1 MKKITQS
8 FLTLLL
14 LMVMGV
20 VSANA
25 KTEKVHATFESPTNT
40 NTTWNSETK
49 TFTWSTTYYN
59 QLRNIGLPNGDISK
73 YKKLVVDCTIKSGE
87 KFRVLF
93 YKGGSNLTLYA
104 EDGVNEFIIKDE
116 LEKVSPEGYNEYLLG
131 CDEICLSGNNGAAPG
146 EAVINDVYL
155 ETYDDEGEKT
165 YATFESPTNTN
176 TTWNSETKTF
186 TWSTTYY
193 NQLRNIGLPNG
204 DISKY
209 KKLVVDC
216 TIKSGEKFR
225 VLFYKGGSNLTLYA
239 EDGVNEFIIK
249 DELEKVSPEGYNEY
263 LLACDEICLSGNN
276 GAAPGEAI
284 INSVY
289 LETYPENESVEI
301 PEIEYEEDPGK
312 PEGEYI
318 DFTEAFPELSP
329 KIGIGEDTHP
339 IVIGNGDVV
348 VGQRSKNVIADL
360 SDYSTLTLVTT
371 PGLKLVVYMNHEV
384 DAQQNLGDYAAEDE
398 GKYEFIEAQTGE
410 DGLYTLD
417 LTQYDKQDLN
427 CICLPWDNTNKGT
440 VWYILLQKGEA
451 EPEPAAYTITIAA
464 TENGT
469 VAADVEEAAEGDK
482 VTLTITPAEGY
493 ELDQLS
499 VAAGETAVEVAEDNS
514 FTMPAAAVTVTATF
528 KEFEPEPEPEP
539 EPVSN
544 QDLTLDLFHLWTG
557 FGADATIADPDNNSG
572 ACVVGEATGCPY
584 GDSNVGEL
592 QFADLS
598 AWDYLTLVVTSDAPR
613 LFFNAK
619 SQSDRISVLPDD
631 EKYLISKED
640 GVYVYD
646 LAAIKADAGYVHL
659 NSIKASAW
667 NTQITVSEMKL
678 TLAEPEHEI
687 ADLAKDMFHKWTGFD
702 AEATVADPDENGGGV
717 NLNAETDCPYGNTN
731 VTEYEYADLSDW
743 DYLTLVVKSDNPR
756 LFFNSKGG
764 NDRITVLVNDEK
776 YVKSNEDGVIVYDLA
791 AIKADAGFVHL
802 NSIKASAWNT
812 KTIVTEMK
820 LATVE
825 PYIPEAEGEAT
836 TYAITIA
843 ATENGTVSADVE
855 EAAEGDKVALTIT
868 PAEGYELDELSVTAG
883 ETAVEVA
890 EDNIFTMPA
899 AEVTV
904 TATFKESSDEPE
916 PESASSQDLT
926 LDFFHLW
933 TGFGAD
939 ATIADPDNNSGACV
953 VGEATGCPYGDSN
966 VGELQFADLS
976 AWDYL
981 TLVVTSD
988 APRLFFN
995 AKSQSDRISVLPDD
1009 EKYLISKED
1018 GVYVYDLAAIKADA
1032 GYVHLNSIKASAW
1045 NTQITVSEMKL
1056 TLAEPEHEIADLA
1069 KDMFH
1074 KWTGFDAEATV
1085 ADPDENGG
1093 GVNLNAETDCPYGN
1107 TNVTEYEYADLSD
1120 WDYLTLVVKSD
1131 NPRLF
1136 FNSKG
1141 GNDRITVLVNDE
1153 KYVKSNEDGVIV
1165 YDLAAI
1171 KADAGFVHLNSIK
1184 ASAWNTKTIVTEM
1197 KLATVEPYIPEAE
1210 GEATTYAITIAAT
1223 ENGTVSADVE
1233 EAAEGDKVT
1242 LTITPAEGYELDELS
1257 VTAGETTVEVD
1268 VDNTFIMPA
1277 AAVTVTAAFKETE
1290 TEHGEEDLLS
1300 APETDSDYADFTK
1313 IPFAQEDQETG
1324 DIHLAPMEDK
1334 GAYTQFTT
1342 TDGICVVF
1350 KMKNVD
1356 VTDCDYITIKFAKPC
1371 PAGQAYAVW
1380 TGNTNKAIDEG
1391 EDEIKYV
1398 FANDP
1403 DCKIE
1408 NGILPE
1414 VSIISIFTGAGREV
1428 SVYGVYKHKAIATD
1442 INEVEGGET
1451 LANGKYIENGQ
1462 IVIVKDGVKYNVAG
1476 QVIK

>member
-1 MKKITQS
+1 MMKKITQS

-493 ELDQLS
+493 ELD
-499 VAAGETAVEVAEDNS
+499 
-514 FTMPAAAVTVTATF
+514 
-528 KEFEPEPEPEP
+528 
-539 EPVSN
+539 
-544 QDLTLDLFHLWTG
+544 
-557 FGADATIADPDNNSG
+557 
-572 ACVVGEATGCPY
+572 
-584 GDSNVGEL
+584 
-592 QFADLS
+592 
-598 AWDYLTLVVTSDAPR
+598 
-613 LFFNAK
+613 
-619 SQSDRISVLPDD
+619 
-631 EKYLISKED
+631 
-640 GVYVYD
+640 
-646 LAAIKADAGYVHL
+646 
-659 NSIKASAW
+659 
-667 NTQITVSEMKL
+667 
-678 TLAEPEHEI
+678 
-687 ADLAKDMFHKWTGFD
+687 
-702 AEATVADPDENGGGV
+702 
-717 NLNAETDCPYGNTN
+717 
-731 VTEYEYADLSDW
+731 
-743 DYLTLVVKSDNPR
+743 
-756 LFFNSKGG
+756 
-764 NDRITVLVNDEK
+764 
-776 YVKSNEDGVIVYDLA
+776 
-791 AIKADAGFVHL
+791 
-802 NSIKASAWNT
+802 
-812 KTIVTEMK
+812 
-820 LATVE
+820 
-825 PYIPEAEGEAT
+825 
-836 TYAITIA
+836 
-843 ATENGTVSADVE
+843 
-855 EAAEGDKVALTIT
+855 
-868 PAEGYELDELSVTAG
+868 ELSVT
-883 ETAVEVA
+883 
-890 EDNIFTMPA
+890 I
-899 AEVTV
+899 
-904 TATFKESSDEPE
+904 
-916 PESASSQDLT
+916 
-926 LDFFHLW
+926 
-933 TGFGAD
+933 
-939 ATIADPDNNSGACV
+939 
-953 VGEATGCPYGDSN
+953 
-966 VGELQFADLS
+966 
-976 AWDYL
+976 
-981 TLVVTSD
+981 
-988 APRLFFN
+988 
-995 AKSQSDRISVLPDD
+995 
-1009 EKYLISKED
+1009 
-1018 GVYVYDLAAIKADA
+1018 
-1032 GYVHLNSIKASAW
+1032 
-1045 NTQITVSEMKL
+1045 
-1056 TLAEPEHEIADLA
+1056 
-1069 KDMFH
+1069 
-1074 KWTGFDAEATV
+1074 
-1085 ADPDENGG
+1085 
-1093 GVNLNAETDCPYGN
+1093 
-1107 TNVTEYEYADLSD
+1107 
-1120 WDYLTLVVKSD
+1120 
-1131 NPRLF
+1131 
-1136 FNSKG
+1136 
-1141 GNDRITVLVNDE
+1141 
-1153 KYVKSNEDGVIV
+1153 
-1165 YDLAAI
+1165 
-1171 KADAGFVHLNSIK
+1171 
-1184 ASAWNTKTIVTEM
+1184 
-1197 KLATVEPYIPEAE
+1197 
-1210 GEATTYAITIAAT
+1210 
-1223 ENGTVSADVE
+1223 
-1233 EAAEGDKVT
+1233 
-1242 LTITPAEGYELDELS
+1242 
-1257 VTAGETTVEVD
+1257 GETTVEVD

-1290 TEHGEEDLLS
+1290 TEHGEEDLLP